1 MRLADKV
8 QEWLDAKE
16 WEDEIQRNEED
27 QVSQMQC
34 NYGINNQ
41 QFRLYIETTEK
52 KDWIEVYLYAPI
64 KVADKKKAESAILFN
79 YINSR
84 ISIGAV
90 HFTPDGNIRFRHV
103 IDVEDSE
110 PSIKMIDNMLG
121 SAVLFFENWF
131 EEISAVALTKIT
143 AQQVIDDLEKDDD
156 EEDEEVPDEI

>member
-8 QEWLDAKE
+8 QEWLDARE
-16 WEDEIQRNEED
+16 WKDEIQRNEDD

-34 NYGINNQ
+34 NYGINDQ
-41 QFRLYIETTEK
+41 KFRLYIETTEK

-64 KVADKKKAESAILFN
+64 KVTEKKKTECAILFN

-84 ISIGAV
+84 IVIGAL
-90 HFTPDGNIRFRHV
+90 HFTPDGSIRFRHV

-121 SAVLFFENWF
+121 VSVNVFENWF
-131 EEISAVALTKIT
+131 EEISAVALTKTT
-143 AQQVIDDLEKDDD
+143 AQQIIDDLEKEDDD
-156 EEDEEVPDEI
+156 EDEEVPDEI